1 MPFNSSVRGTF
12 GSQGKVSRSIGANN
26 GLSSAAAFTTF
37 TEIRTAPTSGT
48 YWIRTSD
55 MSQARQFYVDS
66 VTGGFSGVRWVRI
79 FLQSQDF
86 YREEDTTEVDAWANS
101 DIPALIDSAQYFMYC
116 FVNTANNATTQAWY
130 FGKPTQNAS
139 SFRSHPPT
147 SRVHGF
153 DSNPLITQIT
163 ATRISDN
170 NSVQRYMRTGAS
182 SFGSKC
188 DDGRSSFWGTICLK
202 TTNNDLV
209 GVNGN
214 TSSTNPADYGYQDFP
229 YFASYAVQGQSAP
242 GFRAHCSRSDQVY
255 STTECSSSRRFAI
268 YLG

>member
-48 YWIRTSD
+48 YWIRTSG

-79 FLQSQDF
+79 FLQSQD
-86 YREEDTTEVDAWANS
+86 
-101 DIPALIDSAQYFMYC
+101 FMYC

-153 DSNPLITQIT
+153 EANPLITQIT

-214 TSSTNPADYGYQDFP
+214 SSSTNPADYGYQDFP